1 MRTWS
6 PYAMLGILFGLRP
19 RPACVT
25 DDFTMALD
33 SSWVA
38 RHEETH
44 YGFARDGDAD
54 QVTVSAHKN
63 QRSLDQ
69 PTLLVAAL
77 DLVGIRQQ
85 AFQTISQGTIA
96 CSALEKRNAGG
107 GVDVSF
113 VAADS
118 AGHIQCR
125 VWVLA
130 RPGRIVTL
138 TYNRYPPLLSSAAFQ
153 QQANIIRAAV
163 TVR

>member
-1 MRTWS
+1 MRWRD
-6 PYAMLGILFGLRP
+6 LIFGSRP
-19 RPACVT
+19 RPSCIT

-38 RHEETH
+38 RHEDTH

-63 QRSLDQ
+63 QRRLDQ

-96 CSALEKRNAGG
+96 CSALEKRAAGG
-107 GVDVSF
+107 GMDVSF

-130 RPGRIVTL
+130 RPARIVTL

-153 QQANIIRAAV
+153 QQADIIRAAV
-163 TVR
+163 TVK